1 MNQEKIGNFIKEL
14 RLKNNLSQQKFA
26 EKLNVTSQAVSKW
39 ENGKNIPDLAIM
51 LEISKL
57 FNVET
62 DEIVKGEFKKSVKL
76 PNMNKKKNIIII
88 IILVVI
94 IIILLSLLIII
105 SFKKN
110 DSYNFDVLS
119 TSCKNFNISGT
130 VSYNTKK
137 SSIYISNIEYC
148 GKKEETKYQKI
159 KCFLYEE
166 HDNVKKTIGSVS
178 SEEETTLDE
187 FLKTVE
193 FSIENYEHVCNN
205 DENNDLYLEI
215 NAMTENE
222 KNIMYKIPLSLSST
236 CKK

>member
-57 FNVET
+57 FNVEI

-88 IILVVI
+88 ILVVI
-94 IIILLSLLIII
+94 IIILFSLLIII

-148 GKKEETKYQKI
+148 GNKDEQNIKK
-159 KCFLYEE
+159 
-166 HDNVKKTIGSVS
+166 
-178 SEEETTLDE
+178 
-187 FLKTVE
+187 
-193 FSIENYEHVCNN
+193 
-205 DENNDLYLEI
+205 
-215 NAMTENE
+215 
-222 KNIMYKIPLSLSST
+222 
-236 CKK
+236 

>member
-1 MNQEKIGNFIKEL
+1 MKFNENLKYLRKEANLTQE
-14 RLKNNLSQQKFA
+14 QFA

-57 FNVET
+57 FNVEI

-88 IILVVI
+88 ILVVI
-94 IIILLSLLIII
+94 IIILFSLLIII